1 MGEGFEADDSE
12 FERVASVLQRV
23 LESFVQG

>member
-1 MGEGFEADDSE
+1 MGEGFEAEDSE
-12 FERVASVLQRV
+12 FERAASVLQRV

>member
-1 MGEGFEADDSE
+1 MGGGFAADDSE
-12 FERVASVLQRV
+12 FERAVSVLPRV